1 MRPAHLLPGMASGAW
16 RPTPARARPGAPL
29 RSGPANP
36 PPLWRIVGK
45 ARAGAGTGDHESNVW
60 FGQPGHE
67 VSRSNTYGS
76 SSLQGAIAR

>member
-1 MRPAHLLPGMASGAW
+1 MRPAHLCLVWPPG
-16 RPTPARARPGAPL
+16 RGAPPPRVHAQAPLL
-29 RSGPANP
+29 RSGLANP